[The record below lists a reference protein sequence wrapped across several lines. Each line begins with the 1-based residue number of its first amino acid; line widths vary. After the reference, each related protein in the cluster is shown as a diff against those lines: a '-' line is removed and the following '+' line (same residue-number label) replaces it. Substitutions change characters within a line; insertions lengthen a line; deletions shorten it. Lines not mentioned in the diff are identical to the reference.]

1 MMKDLPNQGT
11 PTNRSGVNA
20 FDDAEL
26 EARVDHGCARILRRN
41 AIPSIVTNIVL
52 SALVAAVAWVH
63 GHENTALGWFVVSTV
78 VNLVRFSVVFRFDP
92 GADVSSGK
100 SRNWPRQYAF
110 AAGLSGLVWGSV
122 GFLFIFPDQPN
133 AAMFFIVIVAG
144 ITAGSVSSSSPHFPA
159 LAWFLIPILLPLSL
173 AVALRQE
180 PLFYVI
186 AGTLVMYLL
195 MILFTGRN
203 INHTL
208 RQSLE
213 GRFRQESLVED
224 LVRARDE
231 ANVANRAKSEFLSSM
246 SHEMRTPLNGIL
258 GMVHLLRETDLDDGQ
273 RGRLNNVWNSCN
285 ALRALID
292 DILDMSK
299 IEAGTVEIEIVPF
312 DLQELVG
319 NSRLL
324 FSNLADEKGLNF
336 VVEASLS
343 EVEAVEGDP
352 TRIRQVLWNLLSN
365 AIKFTPD
372 GTVTLTIDWVD
383 PNEATPETSMLRIQ
397 VVDSGIGI
405 GPESL
410 ETLFD
415 PFVQADV
422 STTRK
427 FGGSGLGLSIVK
439 NLLDLMAGNIQ
450 VTSDLGQ
457 GSTFTVHLPLPRVS
471 ADSLVENREP
481 RDTVRW
487 RTTRPL
493 RILLAEDQPLNALV
507 ATELIERHG
516 HRVDHVT
523 DGVQAVEAATEL
535 DYDLVLMDAHMPFMD
550 GAEATEEIRASARGH
565 EVAIV
570 AVTADALTSQSKKL
584 RAAGVDA
591 ILTKPYTDR
600 ELMSVVTKYGNRS
613 VSLHDEPGHDEPRH
627 DEQGREDPNQS
638 DVTDADTSDALA
650 ITEIDWRAGD
660 EINYRAFAENRDPEV
675 VRSLLSMARE
685 STVDQIAKLREAI
698 ESEDPEAIFFAAH
711 RIKGSAGSIF
721 ASKLASLAG
730 ELEGAGA
737 DKEKIAALLPRIEV
751 AAEDAQA
758 WWAEREENLA

>member
-1 MMKDLPNQGT
+1 MTEDLAPQAAAAT
-11 PTNRSGVNA
+11 RSDTA
-20 FDDAEL
+20 EPADAEL
-26 EARVDHGCARILRRN
+26 KARVDFGCARILRRN
-41 AIPSIVTNIVL
+41 AIPSIVTNMVL
-52 SALVAAVAWVH
+52 SALVAVVAWVH
-63 GHENTALGWFVVSTV
+63 GLEVAAIGWFALGMAVNVLRVVVS
-78 VNLVRFSVVFRFDP
+78 RGFDA
-92 GADVSSGK
+92 GADPA
-100 SRNWPRQYAF
+100 SRKDRSWPRRYALS
-110 AAGLSGLVWGSV
+110 AGLSGCVWGSI
-122 GFLFIFPDQPN
+122 GFLFIFPDEPN

-159 LAWFLIPILLPLSL
+159 LAWFLVPVLLPLSL
-173 AVALRQE
+173 ALALRQE

-195 MILFTGRN
+195 MLLFTGRN
-203 INHTL
+203 INSTL

-213 GRFRQESLVED
+213 ARFRQESLVED

-246 SHEMRTPLNGIL
+246 SHEIRTPLNGIL
-258 GMVHLLRETDLDDGQ
+258 GMVHLLRETNLDDGQ
-273 RGRLNNVWNSCN
+273 RGRLNNVWDSCN

-299 IEAGTVEIEIVPF
+299 IEAGTVEIETVAF

-324 FSNLADEKGLNF
+324 FSDLADEKGLRF
-336 VVEASLS
+336 TVDAALAEI
-343 EVEAVEGDP
+343 EAVEGDP

-372 GTVTLTIDWVD
+372 GSVTLTMAWLETEDQGEAVG
-383 PNEATPETSMLRIQ
+383 ATPMLRIE
-397 VVDSGIGI
+397 VTDSGIGMA
-405 GPESL
+405 PKSL

-427 FGGSGLGLSIVK
+427 FGGTGLGLSIVK
-439 NLLDLMAGNIQ
+439 NLLDLMGGEIK
-450 VTSDLGQ
+450 VTSELGR
-457 GSTFTVHLPLPRVS
+457 GSSFTVYLPLPRVS
-471 ADSLVENREP
+471 PDRLASSGEP
-481 RDTVRW
+481 RNTVRW

-523 DGVQAVEAATEL
+523 DGVQAVEAATAL
-535 DYDLVLMDAHMPFMD
+535 DYDLILMDAHMPFMD
-550 GAEATEEIRASARGH
+550 GAAATEEIRASGTGGD
-565 EVAIV
+565 VAIV

-591 ILTKPYTDR
+591 ILTKPYTDS
-600 ELMSVVTKYGNRS
+600 ELMSVVTKYGARRAAS
-613 VSLHDEPGHDEPRH
+613 GRAAGRADVEIREIREPGAAEA
-627 DEQGREDPNQS
+627 
-638 DVTDADTSDALA
+638 T
-650 ITEIDWRAGD
+650 TEIDWRAGD
-660 EINYRAFAENRDPEV
+660 EVNFQAFATNRDPEV
-675 VRSLLSMARE
+675 VRGLLTMARE
-685 STVDQIAKLREAI
+685 SMVDQIARLKDAVAGK
-698 ESEDPEAIFFAAH
+698 DPETIFFAAH

-721 ASKLASLAG
+721 ASELASLAG
-730 ELEGAGA
+730 EMETASTDPA
-737 DKEKIAALLPRIEV
+737 KIAELLPRVE
-751 AAEDAQA
+751 AAVEDALE
-758 WWAEREENLA
+758 WWSERERDLDREV

>member
-1 MMKDLPNQGT
+1 M
-11 PTNRSGVNA
+11 SAV
-20 FDDAEL
+20 DDAEPV
-26 EARVDHGCARILRRN
+26 ARVDHGCARILRRN
-41 AIPSIVTNIVL
+41 AIPSIVTNMVL

-63 GHENTALGWFVVSTV
+63 GHETTALAWFAASTA
-78 VNLVRFSVVFRFDP
+78 VNLVRFGVVFRYDA
-92 GADVSSGK
+92 GADPSSEIVQ
-100 SRNWPRQYAF
+100 NWPRQYAF
-110 AAGLSGLVWGSV
+110 AAGLSGLIWGSV

-159 LAWFLIPILLPLSL
+159 LAWFLIPVLLPLSL

-208 RQSLE
+208 RRSLE
-213 GRFRQESLVED
+213 ARFRQESLVED

-246 SHEMRTPLNGIL
+246 SHEIRTPLNGIL
-258 GMVHLLRETDLDDGQ
+258 GMVHLLRETDLDSGQ

-324 FSNLADEKGLNF
+324 FSDLADEKGLSF
-336 VVEASLS
+336 TVEAVLADT
-343 EVEAVEGDP
+343 EAVEGDP

-372 GTVTLTIDWVD
+372 GSVTLTIEWVE
-383 PNEATPETSMLRIQ
+383 PEEATSEASILRIQ
-397 VVDSGIGI
+397 VTDSGIGI
-405 GPESL
+405 GQESL

-439 NLLDLMAGNIQ
+439 NLLDLMGGDIQ

-471 ADSLVENREP
+471 ADTLVGGKEP
-481 RDTVRW
+481 RDAVRW

-516 HRVDHVT
+516 HHVDHVT
-523 DGVQAVEAATEL
+523 DGVQAVEAASEL
-535 DYDLVLMDAHMPFMD
+535 DYDLILMDAHMPFMD
-550 GAEATEEIRASARGH
+550 GAEATEEIRASAGGD
-565 EVAIV
+565 EIAIV
-570 AVTADALTSQSKKL
+570 AVTADALTSQSRKL
-584 RAAGVDA
+584 REAGVDA
-591 ILTKPYTDR
+591 ILTKPYTDS
-600 ELMSVVTKYGNRS
+600 ELMSVVTKYGAQS
-613 VSLHDEPGHDEPRH
+613 VSLPSESEAGEA
-627 DEQGREDPNQS
+627 G
-638 DVTDADTSDALA
+638 VSDAVITETPDTDGMDSETA
-650 ITEIDWRAGD
+650 VVTEIDWRAGD

-685 STVDQIAKLREAI
+685 STVDQITKLREAVA
-698 ESEDPEAIFFAAH
+698 SGDPEAIFFAAH
-711 RIKGSAGSIF
+711 RVKGSAGSIF
-721 ASKLASLAG
+721 ASELASLAG
-730 ELEGAGA
+730 QLEAASAEPEKLA
-737 DKEKIAALLPRIEV
+737 DLLQRIE
-751 AAEDAQA
+751 AAADDAMA
-758 WWAEREENLA
+758 WWSERERDLT